1 MKICIVVVSFPN
13 VSETFILNKVAA
25 LASHGHKVQ
34 VVCEKRE
41 NVGAFYE
48 AYSIKS
54 SQVTVHNLLLPTSIA
69 SILKQLVLHPA
80 LLVQSFSL
88 SSNEFKKRFKDNFYI
103 AFFSKLKPDIIHFEF
118 SGLGVSFLSIIDH
131 LKYKSVVSCRGTA
144 EKLKLQFDE
153 KRKVGLTTL
162 FSKVDLIHC
171 VSNDMKLT
179 ILPYCTNTEKIFINT
194 PAIDPNFFQPAIHK
208 KQNTKLIIVSVGR
221 LTFLKGY
228 IIGFLAMKELKAKGI
243 EFEWKIIG
251 DGSDMELLLFHRQY
265 LNLKNEVFLLGKRN
279 KEEINEILGSADIFM
294 LTSFS
299 EGIPN
304 VVLEAMS
311 KELPVVCSKCGGI
324 EEVITQE
331 EDGFLADIYDYESIA
346 KYIIMLADND
356 ALRKKIGVN
365 ARKKIT
371 EKFTLQQQTQI
382 FEKHYRT
389 ILQKK

>member
-1 MKICIVVVSFPN
+1 MRICIVVVSFPN

-25 LASHGHKVQ
+25 LASHGHNVQ

-54 SQVTVHNLLLPTSIA
+54 SQVTVHNLLLPTSKA
-69 SILKQLVLHPA
+69 SIIKQLLFHPA
-80 LLVQSFSL
+80 LFVQSFSL
-88 SSNEFKKRFKDNFYI
+88 SSNEFKKRFKNNFYI
-103 AFFSKLKPDIIHFEF
+103 SFFSKLKPDIIHFEF

-131 LKYKSVVSCRGTA
+131 LKCKSVVSCRGTA

-153 KRKVGLTTL
+153 KRKVGLKTL

-179 ILPYCTNTEKIFINT
+179 ILPYCTNSEKIFINT

-251 DGSDMELLLFHRQY
+251 DGSDMEHLLFHRQY
-265 LNLKNEVFLLGKRN
+265 LNLKDEVFLLGKRN

-311 KELPVVCSKCGGI
+311 KELPVVCSRCGGI

-346 KYIIMLADND
+346 KYIIMLANND
-356 ALRKKIGVN
+356 SLRKKIGVN
-365 ARKKIT
+365 ARKKII

-389 ILQKK
+389 ILQNK